1 MKTSDLER
9 STAATTAIS
18 NQDILLTEFDLARRQ
33 NRSVKTIRNQ
43 RVLGG
48 GVPFIKIGR
57 LVRYRL
63 SDVIP
68 WENARLHSSTSDR
81 GGADA

>member
-1 MKTSDLER
+1 MKNLNLET
-9 STAATTAIS
+9 STATAFS
-18 NQDILLTEFDLARRQ
+18 NHDTLLTEFDLARRQ

>member
-1 MKTSDLER
+1 MKTADLGT
-9 STAATTAIS
+9 STAIAIS
-18 NQDILLTEFDLARRQ
+18 NQEILLTEFDLARRQ

-63 SDVIP
+63 SNVIA

-81 GGADA
+81 GRADA